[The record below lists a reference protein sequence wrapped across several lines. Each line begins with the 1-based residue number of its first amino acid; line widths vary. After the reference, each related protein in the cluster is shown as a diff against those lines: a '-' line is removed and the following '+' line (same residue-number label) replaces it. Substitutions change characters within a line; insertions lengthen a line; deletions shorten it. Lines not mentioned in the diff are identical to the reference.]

1 MSDRPLEGLRVLDLS
16 RLLPGPCATMVLAD
30 LGAQVDKVEDP
41 QGGDYLRFMPPQHEG
56 LNAPFRMLNRGK
68 RSLVLDLKK
77 PQARETFLRLVPRYD
92 VIVESFRPG
101 VMSKL
106 GLGYDV
112 LAAANPRIVVCAITG
127 YGQEGPLAHRAGH
140 DINYLARAG
149 VLGLTGPEGGPPQI
163 FGVQLADIAGALV
176 GVQGIL
182 AALVARATTGK
193 GRFVDVSMCEA
204 AMPFAAFGLMSAF
217 AGDAVS
223 GGLSALAGAIA
234 PFGTYTTKDG
244 RAMALG
250 ALEPKFWLAFCAAV
264 GIEGDMIAMAP
275 GPHQPELK
283 AKLRAIFA
291 DKTFAEWCTIASATD
306 CCLEPVLL
314 PEELLNDTQHEA
326 RGALPRE
333 GTLPYVKT
341 PGAKAWATSAAPAQG
356 QHSDEIL
363 SEGGLTRDEI
373 ADLRAVQA
381 TR

>member
-112 LAAANPRIVVCAITG
+112 LATTNPRIVVCAITG
-127 YGQEGPLAHRAGH
+127 YGQDGPLAHRAGH

-250 ALEPKFWLAFCAAV
+250 ALEPKFWLAFCAVV

-275 GPHQPELK
+275 GPHQPDLK

-314 PEELLNDTQHEA
+314 PEELLNDAQHEA

>member
-1 MSDRPLEGLRVLDLS
+1 MTDRPLEGIRVLDLS

-41 QGGDYLRFMPPQHEG
+41 HGGDYIRFMPPQHEG
-56 LNAPFRMLNRGK
+56 LNAPYRMLNRGK

-77 PQARETFLRLVPRYD
+77 PEARAAFLRLVPRYD

-101 VMSKL
+101 VMTKL
-106 GLGYDV
+106 GLDYET
-112 LAAANPRIVVCAITG
+112 LAAANPKIIVCAITG
-127 YGQEGPLAHRAGH
+127 YGQDGPLAHRAGH

-163 FGVQLADIAGALV
+163 FGVQLADIAGAMA

-182 AALVARATTGK
+182 AALVARASSGK

-204 AMPFAAFGLMSAF
+204 AMPFATFGLMSAF
-217 AGDAVS
+217 AGEQVA

-250 ALEPKFWLAFCAAV
+250 ALEPKFWLGFCAAV
-264 GIEGDMIAMAP
+264 GIEGDMSAMAP

-291 DKTFAEWCTIASATD
+291 DKTFAEWCAIASATD

-314 PEELLNDTQHEA
+314 PEELVSDAQHVA
-326 RGALPRE
+326 RGALPRD

-341 PGAKAWATSAAPAQG
+341 PGAKAWQTAPAPG
-356 QHSDEIL
+356 HGEHSEAIL
-363 SEGGLTRDEI
+363 REGGLSDAEI
-373 ADLRAVQA
+373 AALR
-381 TR
+381 

>member
-127 YGQEGPLAHRAGH
+127 YGQNGPLAHRAGH

-163 FGVQLADIAGALV
+163 FGVQLADIAGALF

-204 AMPFAAFGLMSAF
+204 AMPFATFGLMSAF

-291 DKTFAEWCTIASATD
+291 DKTFAEWCTIASTTD

-341 PGAKAWATSAAPAQG
+341 PGAEAWATSAAPTQG
-356 QHSDEIL
+356 QHSEEIL

-373 ADLRAVQA
+373 AELRAAQA